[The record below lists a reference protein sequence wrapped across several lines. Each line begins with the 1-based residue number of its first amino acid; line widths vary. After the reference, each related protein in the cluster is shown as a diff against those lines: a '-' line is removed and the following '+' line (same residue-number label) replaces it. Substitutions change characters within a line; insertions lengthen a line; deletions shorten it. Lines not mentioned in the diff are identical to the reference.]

1 MMLMSILLDVQLLMQ
16 CLTGGVLLLRNK
28 FVIILYRGKDF
39 LPPQVG
45 ELVAERESEIMRW
58 QVWEETAR
66 LRASEAFA
74 SSEMLSEMSSAL
86 GTLSEFHSIQSEHLN
101 QKTKISE
108 VEVQLEAE
116 KQRLEKELRNQQRKL
131 LIVRYCFLS
140 IGFYILLLM
149 TERVFLDFI
158 LQLNKKISVSAK
170 RLAELDCAWE
180 PAEQDADREM
190 MTPEERECL
199 RQIGLKMH
207 STLVL
212 GRRGI
217 FCGVIESLH
226 QHWKYRE
233 VAKVIT
239 MQRRFSQVT
248 FTAKFLEAESKGML
262 VSIEKLKKGY
272 AIIIYRGKNYRR
284 PKWMLSNLLDKR
296 EALSRSLEIQ
306 RIGVS
311 IKSLNLKILFSEKKK
326 KKTYFVN
333 HMKWKLSN

>member
-1 MMLMSILLDVQLLMQ
+1 M
-16 CLTGGVLLLRNK
+16 
-28 FVIILYRGKDF
+28 
-39 LPPQVG
+39 
-45 ELVAERESEIMRW
+45 
-58 QVWEETAR
+58 
-66 LRASEAFA
+66 
-74 SSEMLSEMSSAL
+74 
-86 GTLSEFHSIQSEHLN
+86 
-101 QKTKISE
+101 
-108 VEVQLEAE
+108 
-116 KQRLEKELRNQQRKL
+116 
-131 LIVRYCFLS
+131 
-140 IGFYILLLM
+140 
-149 TERVFLDFI
+149 
-158 LQLNKKISVSAK
+158 QLNKKISVSAK
-170 RLAELDCAWE
+170 RLAELDYAWE

-239 MQRRFSQVT
+239 MQRRFSQVI

-262 VSIEKLKKGY
+262 VSIEKLKKGH

-311 IKSLNLKILFSEKKK
+311 IKSLNLIKILFSEKKTHTH
-326 KKTYFVN
+326 TYLVN
-333 HMKWKLSN
+333 HMKWKLSNWEYELISLYLALVPEVFF